1 MGLSF
6 TGKIRI
12 ILLGILLLILF
23 AYLPWFFLV
32 ILILNFLLSIAS
44 QSLHFVAAVLPK
56 AKIVKVPSVETPFVS
71 IHVPCYNEPPEILK
85 NTLISL
91 SNLDYQKYEVIVI
104 DTNTKDKMV
113 WKPVEKYC
121 ELLGEKFRFYHVDKL
136 DGFKAGALN
145 YIQAMVNPMAEYEA
159 VVDADYEV
167 KPEFVHE
174 ALGYFSDEKIAFV
187 QFPQAYFNVFKKN
200 LPIALEYQFFFLSY
214 MNMANIINC
223 VSSTGTVT
231 FYKIEPM
238 KEVGVYNEECIT
250 EDAELGLRI
259 NRFGYKGIFVNKV
272 LARGLIPYDL
282 EAFKKQKSR
291 WCSGNAQILRSN
303 LKDMIINAKEMTIL
317 QKIGFLTQLTAWID
331 FLLLPILTLVAIFFY
346 EKYAVAASN
355 HLVYALIYLTA
366 AMTLITYSF
375 LKLLSFLFVFKR
387 QGKLISSIGA
397 YFVHIG
403 MSWHYAVAWLEGIF
417 SKSMSFQRTNKFIL
431 PTMPNLIK
439 NTICEFTLGLLALFI
454 SFQYLIE
461 SNFVS
466 SLIYFWLFVVLFSV
480 YYVHLKIRPTKL
492 YSKSL
497 IARFAKEGL

>member
-6 TGKIRI
+6 MAKIKI
-12 ILLGILLLILF
+12 ILFGILLIISF
-23 AYLPWFFLV
+23 VYLPWLFFA
-32 ILILNFLLSIAS
+32 ILIVNFLLNIAS
-44 QSLHFVAAVLPK
+44 QLLHFVAAVLPK
-56 AKIVKVPSVETPFVS
+56 AKNRKVFSFGEPFVS

-85 NTLISL
+85 NTLRSL
-91 SNLDYQKYEVIVI
+91 SNLNYQNYEVIVI
-104 DTNTKDKMV
+104 DTNTKDKIV
-113 WKPVEKYC
+113 WQPVEKYC

-136 DGFKAGALN
+136 NGFKAGALN
-145 YIQAMVNPMAEYEA
+145 YIKKMVNPVAEYEA
-159 VVDADYEV
+159 IVDADYEV

-187 QFPQAYFNVFKKN
+187 QFPQAYFNVFEKN
-200 LPIALEYQFFFLSY
+200 RPISLEYQFFFLSY
-214 MNMANIINC
+214 MNMANIFNC

-238 KEVGVYNEECIT
+238 KEVGVYNEKCIT

-259 NRFGYKGIFVNKV
+259 NRFGYKGIFVNKI

-303 LKDMIINAKEMTIL
+303 LKDMIINAKKMTIL
-317 QKIGFLTQLTAWID
+317 QKIGFITQLTAWIN

-346 EKYAVAASN
+346 EKYAVVISN
-355 HLVYALIYLTA
+355 RLVYDLIYLTA
-366 AMTLITYSF
+366 AATLITYSF

-387 QGKLISSIGA
+387 QNNLIDGLTA

-403 MSWHYAVAWLEGIF
+403 MSWLYAVGWLEGICNE
-417 SKSMSFQRTNKFIL
+417 SISFQRTNKFIL
-431 PTMPNLIK
+431 PDMPNLLK
-439 NTICEFTLGLLALFI
+439 TTICEFALGLLALFI
-454 SFQYLIE
+454 FFQHLVE
-461 SNFVS
+461 GHFVS
-466 SLIYFWLFVVLFSV
+466 SLVYFWLFIVLFSV
-480 YYVHLKIRPTKL
+480 YYVHLKIQPTKL

-497 IARFAKEGL
+497 IAHFPKEDL